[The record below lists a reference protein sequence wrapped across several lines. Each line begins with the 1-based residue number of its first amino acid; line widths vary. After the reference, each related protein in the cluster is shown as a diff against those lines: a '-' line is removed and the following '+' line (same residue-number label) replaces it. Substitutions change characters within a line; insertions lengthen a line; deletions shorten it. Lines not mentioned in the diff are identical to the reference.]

1 MKDTI
6 VDVPALTHL
15 YNDAAELG
23 GSLAMIMFVER
34 QMMRLSRTTSRLSVE
49 MNNKLQNAFLIMH
62 IFTDFLCLIFS
73 SF

>member
-1 MKDTI
+1 
-6 VDVPALTHL
+6 
-15 YNDAAELG
+15 
-23 GSLAMIMFVER
+23 MIMFVER

-73 SF
+73 SV